1 MKSHRST
8 RKAVAEKPEKID
20 WRIVALVTVPLM
32 LFGIGFLVYVTLLN
46 GPKKLTD
53 SDRAMLRDYDGIRA
67 ALHRDDLAAARNA
80 GAIFV
85 QTHAAPNS
93 FTEHANALST
103 ATSLDLARSAFSRM
117 SEEATQLVH
126 KNRDYF
132 ILGCSMDLCPVKCSP
147 CHMKQ
152 YADWVQLQPQIE
164 NPYMGQ
170 TSPRCG
176 IVKPF

>member
-1 MKSHRST
+1 MKSHRSK
-8 RKAVAEKPEKID
+8 RKAADEKPEKID
-20 WRIVALVTVPLM
+20 WRIVALFAVPLT
-32 LFGIGFLVYVTLLN
+32 LLGIGFLVYVTVIN
-46 GPKKLTD
+46 GPKELTD

-67 ALHRDDLAAARNA
+67 ALHHDDLPAAKNA
-80 GAIFV
+80 GAAFV

-93 FTEHANALST
+93 FTEHANALSK
-103 ATSLDLARSAFSRM
+103 ATSLDLARRAFSRM

-152 YADWVQLQPQIE
+152 YANWVQLQPQIE

>member
-20 WRIVALVTVPLM
+20 WRVVALVTVPLM
-32 LFGIGFLVYVTLLN
+32 LFGIGFLVYVTVIN
-46 GPKKLTD
+46 GPKTLTD

-67 ALHRDDLAAARNA
+67 ALHRDDLATAKNA
-80 GAIFV
+80 GAAFV

-93 FTEHANALST
+93 FTEHASALSK
-103 ATSLDLARSAFSRM
+103 ATSLDLARSAFSRL

-132 ILGCSMDLCPVKCSP
+132 ILGCSMDRCPVKCSP

-152 YADWVQLQPQIE
+152 YADWVQRQPQIE

-176 IVKPF
+176 IVKSF

>member
-1 MKSHRST
+1 MKSHRSK
-8 RKAVAEKPEKID
+8 RKDADVKPEKID
-20 WRIVALVTVPLM
+20 WRIVALFVVPLA
-32 LFGIGFLVYVTLLN
+32 LLGIGFLVYVTVIN
-46 GPKKLTD
+46 GPKNLTD
-53 SDRAMLRDYDGIRA
+53 ADRAMLRDYDAIRA
-67 ALHRDDLAAARNA
+67 ALHHDDLAAAKSASAAFAQN
-80 GAIFV
+80 
-85 QTHAAPNS
+85 HATAHP
-93 FTEHANALST
+93 FTEHASALSK

-117 SEEATQLVH
+117 SEEATKLVH

-152 YADWVQLQPQIE
+152 YANWVQLQPQIE

-176 IVKPF
+176 IVKSF